1 MDSWLRSSENPLI
14 SLPPEALR
22 AGKPQS
28 VIDRQAQNMEGIAKA
43 QKLPA
48 CISAGVEN
56 DCQLSQLIAYFTLSK
71 ATEGHKYEDMI
82 AS

>member
-1 MDSWLRSSENPLI
+1 
-14 SLPPEALR
+14 
-22 AGKPQS
+22 
-28 VIDRQAQNMEGIAKA
+28 MEGIAKA